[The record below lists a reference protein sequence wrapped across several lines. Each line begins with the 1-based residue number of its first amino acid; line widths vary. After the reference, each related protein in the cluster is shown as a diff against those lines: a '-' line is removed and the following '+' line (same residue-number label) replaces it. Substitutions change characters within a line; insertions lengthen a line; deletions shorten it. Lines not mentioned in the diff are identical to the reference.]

1 MSQTIHI
8 SEKSAFL
15 LAQQAAAHGLSLEA
29 WVEELASENALS
41 GGTTRHSKTRAAAEG
56 ILELQKQVKP
66 DPDGWTV
73 RDYIDYGR
81 RVVLSR
87 RAH

>member
-1 MSQTIHI
+1 MSQTSRI
-8 SEKSAFL
+8 SGKSASL

-41 GGTTRHSKTRAAAEG
+41 GGTTHHSKTRAAAEG

-66 DPDGWTV
+66 NPEGWTV